1 MEDMHAPVG
10 KCNVAVA
17 ALLDEE
23 ECQVMSTEKGFQ
35 CRYKSRFHRKGVRKS
50 ALGIT
55 AVATTG
61 QYGAM
66 PQSTNTCW
74 ASVTLGTRS
83 WASLRRWLQQLQREQ
98 DGAGVDRK
106 DSQENSRPPS
116 LPPSYW
122 MPCRMLYI
130 SKRTKLRLI
139 NSLKPHHSQKEKQCL
154 VTIPGF
160 SNRARSPYR
169 RPSRSWQCS
178 STLCTWRQES

>member
-1 MEDMHAPVG
+1 MHAPVG

-23 ECQVMSTEKGFQ
+23 ECQVMSTEKGSGADTSHTFTE
-35 CRYKSRFHRKGVRKS
+35 RGFGKVLWGS
-50 ALGIT
+50 A
-55 AVATTG
+55 AAATTG

-83 WASLRRWLQQLQREQ
+83 WASLRGGCSSYRGNRT
-98 DGAGVDRK
+98 GAGVDRK
-106 DSQENSRPPS
+106 DSQEKSRPPC

-130 SKRTKLRLI
+130 SKRTKLRL
-139 NSLKPHHSQKEKQCL
+139 K
-154 VTIPGF
+154 
-160 SNRARSPYR
+160 
-169 RPSRSWQCS
+169 
-178 STLCTWRQES
+178 